1 MKDTRDN
8 FYFSILSHNLGR
20 SSGTTDEFATI
31 PFHIVLFSAALVELT
46 KSIPAHSLIL
56 SSRLFFCLHLLSLHQ
71 CVSGADF
78 SLTEQSLSRL
88 FMTVWLALVM
98 NRGRGKPRKQ
108 KLFFRQLA
116 TPVENSSNIYLIFIT
131 NYKKKHKAK

>member
-1 MKDTRDN
+1 MKDTRGN

-56 SSRLFFCLHLLSLHQ
+56 SSHLFFCLHLFPLHQ
-71 CVSGADF
+71 CVSRADF
-78 SLTEQSLSRL
+78 SLTEPSLSRL

-108 KLFFRQLA
+108 TALFQTVSYPSRKQQ
-116 TPVENSSNIYLIFIT
+116 
-131 NYKKKHKAK
+131 